1 MKSLSPN
8 GLTALSTEELKKLL
22 GHCYRDE
29 LAFPIT
35 VKSLACVGFQY
46 KQESILDVMRHLDKK
61 GATAV
66 LICVIAERLQSSKGN
81 HWA

>member
-1 MKSLSPN
+1 MKNGSPN

-22 GHCYRDE
+22 GHCYRGE
-29 LAFPIT
+29 LTFPLT

-46 KQESILDVMRHLDKK
+46 KQENILNVMRRLDKK

-66 LICVIAERLQSSKGN
+66 LVCVIAERLQLAKRQS
-81 HWA
+81 